1 MYDVLYRRRGFTLFQ
16 LTTTSASPPTTT
28 TSLFI
33 SSHASLIKV
42 AHYYYHHSSVLFYK
56 AKQNNTMFRRAL
68 LLLLCSSVAVS
79 AFVAYPNQF
88 AAVGGSRRFSTE
100 EKQGVSTA
108 EEVPTSD
115 LLPEYQAAL
124 DQTNAAVSSVLK
136 EAKPE
141 LMGPLLHFCKEYVTA
156 SQASF
161 LKTKDESSSAP
172 AAMKR
177 IMEGVQ
183 MGFKYGMGPDK
194 YTFGVTHDALRGN
207 PETEDGNT
215 MDFYSWGCN
224 FFRPFIDMEH
234 SQILGMENLQRAVD
248 QANAGDNVVF
258 FANHQSEADP
268 QVMSIMLEKAG
279 FPEEAHKVVYVAG
292 HKVTT
297 DALAIPFSMG
307 RNLIC
312 IHSKKHIDADP
323 DTKPIKSRQNLAA
336 MSGMLDKLKKGGC
349 ILWVAP
355 SGGRDRRDVESGK
368 TPVAPFDHKT
378 MDMFRLMGTK
388 SKKPTHYY
396 PLSMVSY
403 ELCPPP
409 DFIEAGVGEQRNFR
423 FVPVGVKVGDEL
435 INEGGLESRKDFNDA
450 GMERTLKDYHE
461 LREMIFPGTAPD
473 LE

>member
-1 MYDVLYRRRGFTLFQ
+1 
-16 LTTTSASPPTTT
+16 
-28 TSLFI
+28 
-33 SSHASLIKV
+33 
-42 AHYYYHHSSVLFYK
+42 
-56 AKQNNTMFRRAL
+56 MFRRTTL
-68 LLLLCSSVAVS
+68 LLFLCSSAVVS

-88 AAVGGSRRFSTE
+88 GAAPTSRRFSTE
-100 EKQGVSTA
+100 EKQVLATA
-108 EEVPTSD
+108 EDVPTSQ

-124 DQTNAAVSSVLK
+124 DKTTAAVKAVMG

-141 LMGPLLHFCKEYVTA
+141 LLGPLLHFCKEYITA
-156 SQASF
+156 SQASH
-161 LKTKDESSSAP
+161 LKTKDEFSSAQMS
-172 AAMKR
+172 MKR

-183 MGFKYGMGPDK
+183 YGFKYGMGPDK
-194 YTFGVTHDALRGN
+194 YTFGVTHDALRGD
-207 PETEDGNT
+207 PEKEDGNT
-215 MDFYSWGCN
+215 QDFYKWGCD
-224 FFRPFIDMEH
+224 FFRPFMDYEE
-234 SQILGMENLQRAVD
+234 SKVLGMENLKKAMD
-248 QANAGDNVVF
+248 QAKAGDNVVF

-279 FPEEAHKVVYVAG
+279 FPEEAEKVVYVAG

-323 DTKPIKSRQNLAA
+323 ETKPIKSRQNLAA
-336 MSGMLDKLKKGGC
+336 MSGMLDKLKAGGT

-355 SGGRDRRDVESGK
+355 SGGRDRRDVKTGK
-368 TPVAPFDHKT
+368 MPIAPFDHKT

-396 PLSMVSY
+396 PLAMVSY

-409 DFIEAGVGEQRNFR
+409 DFVEAGVGEQRNFR
-423 FVPVGVKVGDEL
+423 FVPVGIKCGDEL
-435 INEGGLESRKDFNDA
+435 LNEGGLESRADFNNA
-450 GMERTLKDYHE
+450 GYERTLKDYHE
-461 LREMIFPGTAPD
+461 LREMLFPGTAPE

>member
-1 MYDVLYRRRGFTLFQ
+1 
-16 LTTTSASPPTTT
+16 
-28 TSLFI
+28 
-33 SSHASLIKV
+33 
-42 AHYYYHHSSVLFYK
+42 
-56 AKQNNTMFRRAL
+56 MFRRAL

-88 AAVGGSRRFSTE
+88 GAASSRRFSTE
-100 EKQGVSTA
+100 EKQVSTA

-124 DQTNAAVSSVLK
+124 DKTTAAVSAVLK
-136 EAKPE
+136 DTKPE
-141 LMGPLLHFCKEYVTA
+141 LLPSLLHFCQEYISA
-156 SQASF
+156 SQASH
-161 LKTKDESSSAP
+161 LKTKDENSSA
-172 AAMKR
+172 AASMKR

-183 MGFKYGMGPDK
+183 FGFKFGMGPEK
-194 YTFGVTHDALRGN
+194 YTFGVTHDALRGD
-207 PETEDGNT
+207 PEKEDGNE
-215 MDFYSWGCN
+215 MDFYSWGCD
-224 FFRPFIDMEH
+224 FFRPFMDMET
-234 SQILGMENLQRAVD
+234 SAVLGMENLERAME
-248 QANAGDNVVF
+248 QARAGDNVVF

-279 FPEEAHKVVYVAG
+279 FPEEATKVVYVAG

-336 MSGMLDKLKKGGC
+336 MSGMLDKLKKGGT

-355 SGGRDRRDVESGK
+355 SGGRDRRDVKSGK
-368 TPVAPFDHKT
+368 TPIAPFDHKT

-396 PLSMVSY
+396 PLAMVSY

-409 DFIEAGVGEQRNFR
+409 DFVEAGVGEQRNFR
-423 FVPVGVKVGDEL
+423 FVPVGIKVGEEL

-450 GMERTLKDYHE
+450 GMARTEKDYHE
-461 LREMIFPGTAPD
+461 LRELLFPGTAPD